1 MVDGCNGI
9 CIDGCSDICRGCDVM
24 ASITWTAAEREK
36 VRLLS
41 GVTSEE
47 MDNNHIEILMNMAV
61 DWFQIQTSGT
71 YVLGQFAAYDAAV
84 VYYSCYLV
92 LVAETGIGVERI
104 RLADVE
110 IKYDSEQ
117 FQYFIDLALEMIN
130 LKKGASIKRTSYNA
144 DPYLGNVNW
153 LRNVTGI
160 DSTKNIRPKPRGM
173 NYDK

>member
-1 MVDGCNGI
+1 
-9 CIDGCSDICRGCDVM
+9 M
-24 ASITWTAAEREK
+24 AITWTSTEREK

-41 GVTSEE
+41 GVNSEV
-47 MDNNHIEILMNMAV
+47 MDNSKLEILMNLSV
-61 DWFQIQTSGT
+61 DWFQIQTNTT
-71 YVLGQFAAYDAAV
+71 YTLGEFAAYDAAV

-92 LVAETGIGVERI
+92 LVAETGIGVTEI

-110 IKYDSEQ
+110 VKYDSEQ

-130 LKKGASIKRTSYNA
+130 LKKGASIKRTTYNA

-160 DSTKNIRPKPRGM
+160 DSTKNIRPKPRGI

>member
-1 MVDGCNGI
+1 MVDGYNGVRINCGSII
-9 CIDGCSDICRGCDVM
+9 CWGCDVM
-24 ASITWTAAEREK
+24 AITWTSAEREK

-41 GVTSEE
+41 GVNSEE
-47 MDNNHIEILMNMAV
+47 MDNSKLEILMNLSV
-61 DWFQIQTSGT
+61 DWFQIQTTTT
-71 YVLGQFAAYDAAV
+71 YTLGEYAAYDAAV

-92 LVAETGIGVERI
+92 LVAQTGIGVTEI

-110 IKYDSEQ
+110 VKYDSEQ

-130 LKKGASIKRTSYNA
+130 LKKGASIKRSTYNA

-160 DSTKNIRPKPRGM
+160 DSTKNIRPKPRGI